1 MSFYWFLCVFIGF
14 YCFFDFY
21 VFHMVLIWFSYG
33 FIGVLICFN
42 TVLIGFQYGFNRVLI
57 WF

>member
-1 MSFYWFLCVFIGF
+1 MFLLVFIV
-14 YCFFDFY
+14 FFDFY

-33 FIGVLICFN
+33 FIGVLIGFN
-42 TVLIGFQYGFNRVLI
+42 TVLIRFQYGFNRVLI